1 MINTPEQLLEALQAD
16 PALMAL
22 VGEYGFAEGERQPA
36 ITILG
41 SNEFV
46 DGLDSVSG
54 LEVVINRSPKGNSRP
69 IYAGCTLVE
78 KSWTVHLIQYDPGN
92 AATQAADLLAERYPG
107 ASYASLGAGSMPQIA
122 GIEQLAVTIPANVN
136 A

>member
-1 MINTPEQLLEALQAD
+1 MIDTPEQLLEALQAD

-22 VGEYGFAEGERQPA
+22 VGEYRFADGTQEPA
-36 ITILG
+36 IAILG

-46 DGLDSVSG
+46 DGLESVDG
-54 LEVVINRSPKGNSRP
+54 LEVVINRSPRGNSRAV
-69 IYAGCTLVE
+69 YSGCVLVE
-78 KSWTVHLIQYDPGN
+78 KTWTVHLIQYDPGN

>member
-1 MINTPEQLLEALQAD
+1 MIDTPEQLLEALQVD

-22 VGEYGFAEGERQPA
+22 VGEYRFEDGGTAPA
-36 ITILG
+36 IAILG

-46 DGLDSVSG
+46 DGLADVDG
-54 LEVVINRSPKGNSRP
+54 LEVVINRSPRGSSRP
-69 IYAGCTLVE
+69 VYSGCVLTE
-78 KSWTVHLIQYDPGN
+78 KTWTIHLIQYAPGN
-92 AATQAADLLAERYPG
+92 SATQAADLLAERYPG
-107 ASYASLGAGSMPQIA
+107 TTYASLGAGSMPQIA